1 MKCIVTAGPTYE
13 PLDEVRRL
21 TSFSTGRLGTELAQF
36 LVARGHDVTLLRGE
50 QATWSQ
56 PIKARVLPFTTT
68 ANLRD
73 QLKAAANGVGAIF
86 HAAAVSDFAFG
97 KIWQRAPGGELN
109 PIKAG
114 KVSSRLENVLAE
126 LVPTPKIISELRDWF
141 PEALLVGWK
150 FEVDGGRESAVAEG
164 RKQIAECRTN
174 ACVVNGPAYG
184 SGFGLLTTQLRH
196 CDTKEELFEQLAAMF
211 PKRG

>member
-21 TSFSTGRLGTELAQF
+21 TNFSTGRLGTELAEF
-36 LVARGHDVTLLRGE
+36 LVLRGHDVTLLRGE

-56 PIKARVLPFTTT
+56 PIKVRILPFTTT
-68 ANLRD
+68 ANLRN
-73 QLKAAANGVGAIF
+73 QLKAVANGVGAVF
-86 HAAAVSDFAFG
+86 HTAAVSDFAFG
-97 KIWQRAPGGELN
+97 KIWQRTPGGELT

-114 KVSSRLENVLAE
+114 KISSRLENVLAE
-126 LVPTPKIISELRDWF
+126 LLPTPKIISELRDWF

-184 SGFGLLTTQLRH
+184 AGFGLLTTQLRYF
-196 CDTKEELFEQLAAMF
+196 DTKEELFEQLAAML

>member
-13 PLDEVRRL
+13 PLDDVRRL
-21 TSFSTGRLGTELAQF
+21 TNFSTGRLGTELSEF
-36 LVARGHDVTLLRGE
+36 LVSRGHDVTLLRGE
-50 QATWSQ
+50 QSTWPQ
-56 PIKARVLPFTTT
+56 PVKARVIPFTTT

-73 QLKAAANGVGAIF
+73 QLKAAATGVDAVF

-97 KIWQRAPGGELN
+97 KIWQRTRSGELN

-114 KVSSRLENVLAE
+114 KISSRVENIVAE
-126 LVPTPKIISELRDWF
+126 LVPTPKIIAELRDWF
-141 PEALLVGWK
+141 PGACLVGWK
-150 FEVDGGRESAVAEG
+150 FEVDGSRESAVAAG
-164 RKQIAECRTN
+164 RKQIADCRTN

-184 SGFGLLTTQLRH
+184 NGFGLLTTELRH
-196 CDTKEELFEQLAAMF
+196 CPAKEELFTQLAAIL